1 VADVRDAGRGVAG
14 NVAPLSST
22 ERSRRHRARK
32 KERAGSGVSG
42 DGAWSPA
49 FRGQRPPFA
58 PGNQFAVV
66 SGYTSPARILP
77 LAGQVRERLL
87 DSSDCPPWLSDESY
101 QPLLDAW
108 AFATGQAMLL
118 RQYVSDHPLEQAM
131 TETSAAEESER
142 SSGGDT
148 KRVSQARRTMAA
160 NDALHRCEQRV
171 LHLSVQLGLTP
182 LARGKVKAAA
192 PRFDMALVMAEITEE
207 DAGTA
212 G

>member
-1 VADVRDAGRGVAG
+1 VQAD
-14 NVAPLSST
+14 
-22 ERSRRHRARK
+22 
-32 KERAGSGVSG
+32 GSFQPVF
-42 DGAWSPA
+42 A
-49 FRGQRPPFA
+49 GQRPPFQ
-58 PGNQFAVV
+58 PGNQLGVV
-66 SGYTSPARILP
+66 SGYMSAARILP
-77 LAGQVRERLL
+77 LAAQVRARLL

-131 TETSAAEESER
+131 TETSSAEESER